1 MGKSTLNEG
10 FFVVVV
16 SAFKHSK
23 GYLFLVDNVQKDEAI
38 IPAQGL
44 HGDDVNVT
52 GCRWI
57 NNHEEVV
64 MVSQGASTAGASRK
78 PDSPVVPAFH
88 WQHMSVLV
96 VEDHSAYR
104 LLLCWM
110 LQKLGVGHELATDGF
125 MGLEAFTCRSFDL
138 VICDCQMPFMDGYSM
153 ASAIRQHE
161 RVHGLMR
168 VPIIALTA
176 NLQND
181 SPRRCRKAGMDAW
194 LLKPLTLEQLHAVLV
209 RWLPGSDVPQ
219 AGRETAASA
228 SWPTRDTLVATFGS
242 DAIVDQLLE
251 SLLVEAWEDYRV
263 LLHACSTLNASLAAE
278 RLHRLV
284 GSLVFLGGSDLE
296 STATQLIEQVKSGG
310 VASHTVQLQLFQARV
325 CVYLEYLSR
334 I

>member
-1 MGKSTLNEG
+1 
-10 FFVVVV
+10 
-16 SAFKHSK
+16 
-23 GYLFLVDNVQKDEAI
+23 
-38 IPAQGL
+38 
-44 HGDDVNVT
+44 
-52 GCRWI
+52 
-57 NNHEEVV
+57 
-64 MVSQGASTAGASRK
+64 MVAQGASTAGGSRT
-78 PDSPVVPAFH
+78 PNPPVVPAFH

-104 LLLCWM
+104 LLLGWM
-110 LQKLGVGHELATDGF
+110 LQKLGLGHELATDGF

-138 VICDCQMPFMDGYSM
+138 VICDCQMPLMDGYRM

-161 RVHGLMR
+161 RVHGLRR

-209 RWLPGSDVPQ
+209 RWLPGSDVAQ
-219 AGRETAASA
+219 EGRKTAASA
-228 SWPTRDTLVATFGS
+228 SWPTREALVTTFGS
-242 DAIVDQLLE
+242 NAIVDQLLE

-284 GSLVFLGGSDLE
+284 GSLVFLGGTDLE
-296 STATQLIEQVKSGG
+296 STAMQLIEQVQSGD
-310 VASHTVQLQLFQARV
+310 VASHAVQLERFQARLRI
-325 CVYLEYLSR
+325 YLEYLST